1 MLAAV
6 PRQVRRERKSTER
19 YVQGRCPFH
28 SNDKRRPGT
37 EEDRAEPSKSVRC
50 LKGKGQ
56 KRKTWGCSSE
66 EGAPGRRDEGESCK
80 GEGSP
85 SVLFQPKHQVCTADF
100 FQQAQCQGLQS
111 FREST
116 EMF

>member
-19 YVQGRCPFH
+19 YVQGGCPFH

-37 EEDRAEPSKSVRC
+37 EEDSAEPSKSVRC

-56 KRKTWGCSSE
+56 KRKAWGCSSE
-66 EGAPGRRDEGESCK
+66 ERAPAEGMK
-80 GEGSP
+80 GKAAKVKGLPP
-85 SVLFQPKHQVCTADF
+85 SF
-100 FQQAQCQGLQS
+100 S
-111 FREST
+111 S
-116 EMF
+116 